1 MMNKVFASNRSLAAL
16 AMLAPTQVGAVSV
29 RSFAAK
35 KQKKASG
42 SDGETEVPRTSRFEG
57 FEVSTSE
64 VNLDASLFQ
73 AFSLGD
79 IKKVNSTPDNKAPS
93 SEDTIEGRYAGVLF
107 TTASQKSALYDVYE
121 DMMYL
126 SQLYTHSESFRLF
139 TENAGVGQKEIRL
152 LNQALLETAPF
163 HEVTI
168 HFLVVLAE
176 NKRLVSIQQIASK
189 YQKLYQQFNKEEKIT
204 IISAEELT
212 SRQQSEVL
220 SALQANP

>member
-1 MMNKVFASNRSLAAL
+1 MMNKVFQNNRSVAAL
-16 AMLAPTQVGAVSV
+16 AMMAPTQVSAVSV

-35 KQKKASG
+35 KSKKSSESEAES
-42 SDGETEVPRTSRFEG
+42 PARTSRFEG
-57 FEVSTSE
+57 FEISTAE

-73 AFSLGD
+73 PFSLGD

-107 TTASQKSALYDVYE
+107 TTASQKGALYDVYE

-152 LNQALLETAPF
+152 LN
-163 HEVTI
+163 
-168 HFLVVLAE
+168 
-176 NKRLVSIQQIASK
+176 
-189 YQKLYQQFNKEEKIT
+189 
-204 IISAEELT
+204 
-212 SRQQSEVL
+212 
-220 SALQANP
+220 

>member
-1 MMNKVFASNRSLAAL
+1 MNKVFQNNRSVAAL
-16 AMLAPTQVGAVSV
+16 AMMAPTQVSAVSV

-35 KQKKASG
+35 KSKKSSESEA
-42 SDGETEVPRTSRFEG
+42 EFPARTSRFEG
-57 FEVSTSE
+57 FEISTAE

-73 AFSLGD
+73 PFSLGD

-107 TTASQKSALYDVYE
+107 TTASQKGALYDVYE

-152 LNQALLETAPF
+152 LN
-163 HEVTI
+163 
-168 HFLVVLAE
+168 
-176 NKRLVSIQQIASK
+176 
-189 YQKLYQQFNKEEKIT
+189 
-204 IISAEELT
+204 
-212 SRQQSEVL
+212 
-220 SALQANP
+220 

>member
-1 MMNKVFASNRSLAAL
+1 M
-16 AMLAPTQVGAVSV
+16 

-35 KQKKASG
+35 KSKKS
-42 SDGETEVPRTSRFEG
+42 SETEVESEAPRTSRFEG
-57 FEVSTSE
+57 YEISTAE

-73 AFSLGD
+73 PFSLGD

-139 TENAGVGQKEIRL
+139 TENAGVG
-152 LNQALLETAPF
+152 
-163 HEVTI
+163 
-168 HFLVVLAE
+168 
-176 NKRLVSIQQIASK
+176 
-189 YQKLYQQFNKEEKIT
+189 
-204 IISAEELT
+204 
-212 SRQQSEVL
+212 
-220 SALQANP
+220 

>member
-35 KQKKASG
+35 KSKKSSEAEPES
-42 SDGETEVPRTSRFEG
+42 EAPRTSRFEG
-57 FEVSTSE
+57 YEISTAE

-73 AFSLGD
+73 PFSLGD

-107 TTASQKSALYDVYE
+107 TTASQKGALYDVYE

-152 LNQALLETAPF
+152 LN
-163 HEVTI
+163 
-168 HFLVVLAE
+168 
-176 NKRLVSIQQIASK
+176 
-189 YQKLYQQFNKEEKIT
+189 
-204 IISAEELT
+204 
-212 SRQQSEVL
+212 
-220 SALQANP
+220 